1 MAEVEVVCWVKQ
13 GGRKRVTGPRLSSI
27 TTDIHKHLGT
37 GDSHY
42 LHVGGEGERR
52 REGREEERRGR
63 GGGEEEEGRGREGG
77 EEEEGRERGGGE
89 RVCKQHYR
97 TLFISR
103 QTDINTHTH
112 APTAT
117 QTHTLTR
124 THPQPHRPTHTH
136 THTSTATQTHTLAPC
151 SSCQLGRLAVSGNG
165 SAY

>member
-63 GGGEEEEGRGREGG
+63 GGGEEEEGRGREGREGEGRKGGRG
-77 EEEEGRERGGGE
+77 EEGKEG
-89 RVCKQHYR
+89 
-97 TLFISR
+97 
-103 QTDINTHTH
+103 
-112 APTAT
+112 
-117 QTHTLTR
+117 
-124 THPQPHRPTHTH
+124 
-136 THTSTATQTHTLAPC
+136 
-151 SSCQLGRLAVSGNG
+151 
-165 SAY
+165 